1 MIVVH
6 VDRSVTVLSDVFC
19 WQPLKHWHPCWSCL
33 PSYQPDDLPLFRCM
47 QCKNCPPMPSWVSC
61 LCNAGGW
68 WIKKFA
74 SEFGILGSAATVS
87 EFHSTIY
94 APIWLE
100 DLKFDLTQDG
110 GLELWGMLQI
120 PIQPDIFLQQ
130 LTVDG
135 HIFSWIDRCCHSSTG
150 DQQIKLLSLDGFILG
165 YSLFRF
171 RFEWHFFR
179 IVFSYILTNAAK
191 WSVLVIFTIIF
202 FQLFCPKRRDEP
214 RKKQEQHAL
223 VDVFRMMNATIIFL
237 GVQWFSMYEYPPE
250 NLT

>member
-1 MIVVH
+1 
-6 VDRSVTVLSDVFC
+6 
-19 WQPLKHWHPCWSCL
+19 
-33 PSYQPDDLPLFRCM
+33 
-47 QCKNCPPMPSWVSC
+47 MPSWVSC

-74 SEFGILGSAATVS
+74 REFGILGSAATVS

-110 GLELWGMLQI
+110 GLELRGMLQI

-191 WSVLVIFTIIF
+191 WSVLVIFTIIV
-202 FQLFCPKRRDEP
+202 FQFLLP
-214 RKKQEQHAL
+214 QETRWAKEK
-223 VDVFRMMNATIIFL
+223 ATKTRI
-237 GVQWFSMYEYPPE
+237 GWRV
-250 NLT
+250 

>member
-1 MIVVH
+1 MI
-6 VDRSVTVLSDVFC
+6 TWLLFMLIVLLQYFLMFFVGS
-19 WQPLKHWHPCWSCL
+19 HWSIDILAEAVYQVISLMIFLCL
-33 PSYQPDDLPLFRCM
+33 GA
-47 QCKNCPPMPSWVSC
+47 
-61 LCNAGGW
+61 CNARTVHQCHHEFLACVMLEVDS

-74 SEFGILGSAATVS
+74 REFGILASAATVS

-94 APIWLE
+94 ALIWLE
-100 DLKFDLTQDG
+100 DLKFDHTQDG

-135 HIFSWIDRCCHSSTG
+135 HIFISWIDRCCHSSTG

-171 RFEWHFFR
+171 RFEWHFLR

-202 FQLFCPKRRDEP
+202 FQLFCPKRRDDFQKDSSIDP
-214 RKKQEQHAL
+214 LYPHPLHRKLLYSSAG
-223 VDVFRMMNATIIFL
+223 FL
-237 GVQWFSMYEYPPE
+237 GF
-250 NLT
+250 L